1 MRQIRPRLLAAVLSS
16 ALTAALC
23 ASLTVALTASH
34 TDPVPALAETA
45 STAVNPVTPGNFTG
59 YGFDQ
64 CQAPSQAA
72 MDTWLQRSPY
82 LAVGIYMSGASRG
95 CRNQTYLNA
104 TWVSTQ
110 LANGWKILPITLGP
124 QASCQPRFPRYGN
137 DRKINATPG
146 PKGLYGDARR
156 QGTAEATKTV
166 ANAKALGLV
175 PGSTMFYDLEGFD
188 ATNKRCSQSALRFL
202 SAWTNQIHKLGYLSG
217 VYSSGGSGIK
227 ILDRARVHQSAT
239 YAMPDQLWIADWDHR
254 GGTGSTYVTS
264 TAWMPHARVKQ
275 YWGGH
280 DETYGGVRI
289 NIDRDF
295 LDLGKGTTAPAV
307 SHCRGLNVNLGG
319 VYPNL
324 APSTP
329 TARPAPAAVKA
340 AKCLLKEQGYF
351 HGRARRTSYG
361 PPLVTAVSRFQT
373 DHGWTA
379 TGTIGRRDWIALLSA
394 GTHPVV
400 KYGSGGEHVRDLQRA
415 LDAANPRLGLP
426 ITGVFADLTT
436 TAVKAYQKKH
446 HLPVTGVGAPGVWTD
461 LAAGLA

>member
-1 MRQIRPRLLAAVLSS
+1 MPQIRLRRLLAAVVSP
-16 ALTAALC
+16 ALTAALVVT
-23 ASLTVALTASH
+23 LTTAH
-34 TDPVPALAETA
+34 GHPAPALAETA
-45 STAVNPVTPGNFTG
+45 ATTANPVTPGNFTG

-82 LAVGIYMSGASRG
+82 LAVGVYMSGASRG

-137 DRKINATPG
+137 DRKIDATPG
-146 PKGLYGDARR
+146 PQGLYGDARR

-175 PGSTMFYDLEGFD
+175 PGSTMFYDLEAFD
-188 ATNKRCSQSALRFL
+188 ASNTRCAQSALRFL

-217 VYSSGGSGIK
+217 VYSSGNSGIRV
-227 ILDRARVHQSAT
+227 LDRARVQQAGT
-239 YAMPDQLWIADWDHR
+239 YAMPDQLWIADWNHQA
-254 GGTGSTYVTS
+254 GVGSSYVTS

-280 DETYGGVRI
+280 DESYGGVRI

-295 LDLGKGTTAPAV
+295 LDLGKGTTAPGV
-307 SHCRGLNVNLGG
+307 SHCGGINVNLGG
-319 VYPNL
+319 TYQNL
-324 APSTP
+324 GPATP
-329 TARPAPAAVKA
+329 TAKPYPAGVKA

-351 HGRARRTSYG
+351 HGRVRPTSYG
-361 PPLVTAVSRFQT
+361 PPMVTAVSRFQT

-379 TGTIGRRDWIALLSA
+379 TGTIAQREWVALLSA

-400 KYGSGGEHVRDLQRA
+400 KYGSGGENVRDLQRA
-415 LDAANPRLGLP
+415 LDAAHPKLDLP
-426 ITGVFADLTT
+426 ITGVFADMTT
-436 TAVKAYQKKH
+436 AAVKAYQTKH
-446 HLPVTGVGAPGVWTD
+446 HLPVTGVGAPGVWAD